1 MGDSFTEKE
10 GENYSP
16 LRSYLG
22 FLFLQLHILPFLF
35 VRFCYFEKKKKQVC
49 FVTAVLRVSGKH
61 VFALLDRYAVHRY
74 KPRKEKRNENTKAN
88 KQFFFFFAFP

>member
-35 VRFCYFEKKKKQVC
+35 VRFCYFEKKKTSLFC
-49 FVTAVLRVSGKH
+49 NGGFES
-61 VFALLDRYAVHRY
+61 
-74 KPRKEKRNENTKAN
+74 
-88 KQFFFFFAFP
+88 